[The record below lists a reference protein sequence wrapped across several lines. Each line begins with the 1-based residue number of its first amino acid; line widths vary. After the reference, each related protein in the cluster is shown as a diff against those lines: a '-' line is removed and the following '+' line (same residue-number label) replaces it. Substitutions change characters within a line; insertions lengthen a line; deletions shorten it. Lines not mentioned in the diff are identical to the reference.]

1 MVASLV
7 LSRGPFERGV
17 VEEMDLAAVTVK
29 AGVNLV
35 VAVVYTAGMRASAR
49 NDIFVVRLVSICD
62 SGIYLFVSSYALN

>member
-1 MVASLV
+1 
-7 LSRGPFERGV
+7 
-17 VEEMDLAAVTVK
+17 MDLAAVTVK